1 MQRER
6 QFKMG
11 KESEGASNTY
21 ILESA
26 EEVQV
31 RNAKECKRRDALTF
45 CRAEGEGEVRDSE
58 RERRRTPTP

>member
-31 RNAKECKRRDALTF
+31 RKAKECERREALTF
-45 CRAEGEGEVRDSE
+45 CRAEREGQVRDSE
-58 RERRRTPTP
+58 IERRRAPTP

>member
-1 MQRER
+1 MQRGR
-6 QFKMG
+6 QVKTG

-31 RNAKECKRRDALTF
+31 RKANESERREALTF
-45 CRAEGEGEVRDSE
+45 CRAEGEGHVRDSE
-58 RERRRTPTP
+58 RERRRAPTP